1 MSNGM
6 DTENNVV
13 EEAEELLKSQEE
25 SQPSVHCIRIDV
37 SEVSFPDD
45 GIYSEQS
52 SATATPLERSQE
64 VAQDKLRLEDALAVA
79 PKTVSLKEWSTLI
92 NLLARIPVKA
102 QKGLSSMDLKLTCIS
117 TISGSEEILVIG
129 TNVGIVY
136 WYNRKTDVLDRLRCE
151 GLYAVTSLNCICTV
165 DYMVA
170 AGNQAGIVTIFQIP
184 RDPSQDNKTSAP
196 SDFYDRKTKK
206 SQRFLVQEL
215 HRGAVTALEWS
226 RNGMKLFSG
235 DQTGHIVLTD
245 IDYDLVQIRSSVLL
259 CENYEIVQLSYA
271 RRNLLICSTFRS
283 IIYSLESKSFNKV
296 GSLERKM
303 MGKFGGLIVSSAWE
317 ESPKVYSVRPGGRL
331 WVANL
336 SGVVQ
341 HTIKFKELL
350 VSGSQP
356 EITVIKPPKTTLRS
370 PQEDIQFSRVF
381 RFMKDYLVT
390 YHKDILHVM
399 DARNTVVLGTCQQ
412 LRSILD
418 VAVNKD
424 EIFILESSRNVI
436 RISAKPDKFA
446 SSNLFNIYS
455 SISTNSNTNNN
466 TFPEDF
472 SSGFKNIPDIMSAS
486 ISDFR
491 FPQEPINFLTSK
503 FKETSTK
510 VMPKINST
518 INTIKTVIEAD
529 VDIEDGQKLFGDGIT
544 PGVVA
549 LDDSDLP
556 YLDLLS
562 SPPQESQPVF
572 VPEPERFQKITNLP
586 FEDVVVEAKPKRKKG
601 MKRKGDLAASKKEG
615 SSDVASD
622 SLSVSSV
629 YSNASTGS
637 DNNVNATGVAVA
649 TSSSSTSSSARKLSV
664 KSDATLSSS
673 NSGSE
678 GVPSTSSE
686 SKDQLGIP
694 LSLSQSWTIGTLLP
708 NKTVTTE
715 ELHLKEE
722 LLARRLKWPELLP
735 DSVSADG
742 LFDDFP
748 GVNSMGLSEENN
760 CWQVNLNKREDRAS
774 IATLVGTYNP
784 LSSDGDD
791 TDSRTLSM
799 ENGSSLGTVIERKIV
814 RNEEAQKVAIEGDE
828 KTQKDTQEDDSDSS
842 EFDEDRYYVDIY
854 TRYRNTDSFSS
865 VLSYGPPSGSSYQSA
880 NRVPI
885 NTNTTTAPNGNDEVE
900 KAEEKS
906 KSIGSLPLPLSTT
919 TASEELDNSKE
930 HSVDTVTTSSS
941 VEEVDSIVESKVFT
955 DEHWRRWRLPGS
967 SSISQ
972 ITMCDHYII
981 CVSCKGIVY
990 YAMLDT
996 IGLDW
1001 KSTNYSASAIAVS
1014 PCGTVFW
1021 RIHKGDLYSL
1031 RNLAENCPVA
1041 KEGGEEWSKLTQK
1054 RDVLTATVQ
1063 KSFGW
1068 VVKTDG
1074 LLEFCTGLF
1083 ETKLVPYFEK
1093 VYTPWPIQEV
1103 ACCGHKLWAL
1113 TSDGRIVLR
1122 TGTSDLNPKG
1132 VDWVELKWSIK
1143 VAPACSISCGVVR
1156 EDGVPSVWFADSNSN
1171 LYFTFDEKDARG
1183 EWTPWKVSVSNCV
1196 VYPVAPTKSV
1206 LLNSIKEQVSRSFKS
1221 LVQTKSALALCSSKN
1236 SVWFA
1241 APESLI
1247 IYGNR
1252 NSITGH
1258 CWKPLRIDRGMT
1270 APSTWTNIYANSV
1283 YKGHGN
1289 LWITDSSGYL
1299 YYLPPG
1305 GGKLQQID
1313 LPMFTEGQIINV
1325 APAPEALWA
1334 LTSTGDIYGRCSI
1347 SSMDAIGKDWRQISM
1362 CTSKSSQIVH
1372 VSCGSE
1378 VAWAVDD
1385 RGEVYMMVGSL
1396 RPPGAQDMSPA
1407 WVKVESSV
1415 CCKGVFNKVYVGAN
1429 DSMVWALDNKKRVY
1443 VRQAVFPECRIGTGW
1458 LLVKGIDAVMLSIS
1472 DSGVWALSSNGDL
1485 YRRYGITKTN
1495 FVGDYWRKTPGAATS
1510 LAVSLC
1516 DELWAL
1522 NAEGYLL
1529 KHSKKSMEFVRGGD
1543 GASSS
1548 RSPSRIVLD
1557 EEDEDWELVD
1567 NPEF

>member
-6 DTENNVV
+6 DSENNIV
-13 EEAEELLKSQEE
+13 EEATEELLKSQEE
-25 SQPSVHCIRIDV
+25 PSVHCIRIDV
-37 SEVSFPDD
+37 SEVNFPDD
-45 GIYSEQS
+45 GDGAYSEQS
-52 SATATPLERSQE
+52 SAAATPLERSQE
-64 VAQDKLRLEDALAVA
+64 VTQDNLRLEDALAL

-102 QKGLSSMDLKLTCIS
+102 QRGLSTLDLKLTCIS
-117 TISGSEEILVIG
+117 TMSGSEEILVIG

-151 GLYAVTSLNCICTV
+151 GLNAVTSLNCICTV

-184 RDPSQDNKTSAP
+184 RDPSQDNKTSTP
-196 SDFYDRKTKK
+196 SDFYNRKTKK
-206 SQRFLVQEL
+206 SQRFLIQEL
-215 HRGAVTALEWS
+215 HKGAVTALEWS

-235 DQTGHIVLTD
+235 DQTGHVVVTD

-259 CENYEIVQLSYA
+259 CENYEIVQLSYT

-296 GSLERKM
+296 GSLQRKI

-317 ESPKVYSVRPGGRL
+317 ESPKVYSVRPGARL
-331 WVANL
+331 WVADL
-336 SGVVQ
+336 SGVVK

-350 VSGSQP
+350 LAGSQP
-356 EITVIKPPKTTLRS
+356 EIPVIKPPKPHPRPTS
-370 PQEDIQFSRVF
+370 QDQDIQFSRVF

-390 YHKDILHVM
+390 YYKDILYVM
-399 DARNTVVLGTCQQ
+399 DARSTIVLGTCQQ

-436 RISAKPDKFA
+436 RLSAKPDKFA
-446 SSNLFNIYS
+446 GSNLFNVYS
-455 SISTNSNTNNN
+455 NVSTNSNANSATTNNN
-466 TFPEDF
+466 TFHDDF

-510 VMPKINST
+510 VLPKINST

-529 VDIEDGQKLFGDGIT
+529 ADIEDGQKLFGDGVT
-544 PGVVA
+544 PGMVA

-586 FEDVVVEAKPKRKKG
+586 FEDVVVETKPKRKKG
-601 MKRKGDLAASKKEG
+601 MRKKGDLAASKKEG

-637 DNNVNATGVAVA
+637 DNNVSGAGLGVA
-649 TSSSSTSSSARKLSV
+649 SSSSAFSSARKLSF

-678 GVPSTSSE
+678 GIPSSSSE

-694 LSLSQSWTIGTLLP
+694 ISLSQSWTIGTLLP
-708 NKTVTTE
+708 NKSVTTE

-735 DSVSADG
+735 DSVSAEG
-742 LFDDFP
+742 LFDDLP
-748 GVNSMGLSEENN
+748 GATLTGPTDENN
-760 CWQVNLNKREDRAS
+760 CWQVNLNRREDRES
-774 IATLVGTYNP
+774 ISTLVGTFNP
-784 LSSDGDD
+784 QSSDGDD
-791 TDSRTLSM
+791 TDSRTLSL
-799 ENGSSLGTVIERKIV
+799 ENPSSLGTVIERKV
-814 RNEEAQKVAIEGDE
+814 LRRNGENEDEADE
-828 KTQKDTQEDDSDSS
+828 KTQDTQSDSDSS
-842 EFDEDRYYVDIY
+842 EGDEDRYYVDIY

-865 VLSYGPPSGSSYQSA
+865 VLSYGPPSGSSYQSVTK
-880 NRVPI
+880 VPI
-885 NTNTTTAPNGNDEVE
+885 NTSSNGNEVE
-900 KAEEKS
+900 KPVSAD
-906 KSIGSLPLPLSTT
+906 LNRPPLPPST
-919 TASEELDNSKE
+919 SEELDNSKE
-930 HSVDTVTTSSS
+930 ASGDTTTTTTTSSS

-967 SSISQ
+967 GSIAQ

-981 CVSCKGIVY
+981 CVGCKGIVY
-990 YAMLDT
+990 YAMLNAV
-996 IGLDW
+996 GLDW
-1001 KSTNYSASAIAVS
+1001 KSTNYSASNIAVS
-1014 PCGTVFW
+1014 PCGTVLW

-1031 RNLAENCPVA
+1031 TNISENSPIA

-1054 RDVLTATVQ
+1054 RDVLTASVQ

-1068 VVKTDG
+1068 VVKSDG
-1074 LLEFCTGLF
+1074 SLEFCIGLA

-1103 ACCGHKLWAL
+1103 TCCGHKLWGL
-1113 TSDGRIVLR
+1113 TTDGRIVLR
-1122 TGTSDLNPKG
+1122 IGTSNFNPKG
-1132 VDWVELKWSIK
+1132 VDWLELKWSIK
-1143 VAPACSISCGVVR
+1143 VAPACSISCGVLR
-1156 EDGVPSVWFADSNSN
+1156 EDGVPSVWFADSDTN
-1171 LYFTFDEKDARG
+1171 LYFTFDEKDSKG
-1183 EWTPWKVSVSNCV
+1183 EWMPWKVSVSNCV
-1196 VYPVAPTKSV
+1196 VYPVAPSKSV
-1206 LLNSIKEQVSRSFKS
+1206 LLNSIKETVSKS
-1221 LVQTKSALALCSSKN
+1221 LKSFVQTKSALALCSSKY

-1241 APESLI
+1241 AAESLI

-1252 NSITGH
+1252 NAITGH
-1258 CWKPLRIDRGMT
+1258 CWKPLRIDRGIT
-1270 APSTWTNIYANSV
+1270 APSSWTNIYANSV

-1289 LWITDSSGYL
+1289 LWITDSNGYL
-1299 YYLPPG
+1299 YYLPHG

-1334 LTSTGDIYGRCSI
+1334 LTSTGDIYGRCNI
-1347 SSMDAIGKDWRQISM
+1347 SSMDSIGKGWRQISM
-1362 CTSKSSQIVH
+1362 CTLKSSQIVH

-1396 RPPGAQDMSPA
+1396 KPPGAQDMSSA
-1407 WVKVESSV
+1407 WVKVEASV
-1415 CCKGVFNKVYVGAN
+1415 CCKGVFTKIYVGAN
-1429 DSMVWALDNKKRVY
+1429 DSMIWALDNKKRVY

-1458 LLVKGIDAVMLSIS
+1458 LLVKGIDAVMLAIS
-1472 DSGVWALSSNGDL
+1472 DTGVWALSSNGDI

-1495 FVGDYWRKTPGAATS
+1495 FVGDYWRKTPGAASS

-1522 NAEGYLL
+1522 NSEGYLL
-1529 KHSKKSMEFVRGGD
+1529 KHSKKSMEFVRD
-1543 GASSS
+1543 TDSANSS
-1548 RSPSRIVLD
+1548 RSPSRTVLD